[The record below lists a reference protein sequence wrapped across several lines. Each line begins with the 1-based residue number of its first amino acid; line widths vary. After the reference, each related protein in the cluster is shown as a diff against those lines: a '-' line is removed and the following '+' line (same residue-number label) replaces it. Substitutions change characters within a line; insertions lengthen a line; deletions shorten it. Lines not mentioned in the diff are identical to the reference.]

1 MSSQSDTLIIPEHVA
16 IIMDG
21 NGRWASDRGLDRTE
35 GHRAG
40 TDAARTVIQTCAE
53 MGVKV
58 LTLYSF
64 STENWKRPAAE
75 VAALMGL
82 VTEMLPAEHET
93 MQRNG
98 VRFRAIGD
106 LEGLPDDVR
115 QAIRSAEDAT
125 RDHSR
130 LLLQVALN
138 YGARQEIVNAAKM
151 LAESVHAGTL
161 DPSEIDEAALSEH
174 LWTAG
179 TPDPDLL
186 IRTGGD
192 MRVSNFLLWQISYAE
207 IIVSD
212 LYWPDFDEAQF
223 KNAIAEFSLRQR
235 RFGAV

>member
-151 LAESVHAGTL
+151 LADSVHAGTL

-223 KNAIAEFSLRQR
+223 KNALAEFSQRQR